1 MRKKIIYTDEP
12 MIIGRQMPRK
22 FLPLPE
28 DLVLYYPTQKIT
40 LSLTTQTLQFFKQ
53 QARKHRVPYQKM
65 IRNLLDHYARQAS
78 QLK

>member
-1 MRKKIIYTDEP
+1 MRKKIVYTDEP
-12 MIIGRQMPRK
+12 MKIGKQMPRS
-22 FLPLPE
+22 FLPPPE

-40 LSLTTQTLQFFKQ
+40 LALTTQTLQFFKQ

-65 IRNLLDHYARQAS
+65 IRNLLDHYARQAG